1 MGKILSGINGERF
14 PFIDKAAE
22 KYSIRFSENTDVT
35 TVNADEILWQLYWSN
50 EYSEYEKV
58 PFSGQKKGKEITIT
72 FKQALLD
79 KNLQLKATYK
89 GETVELHITPQSD
102 GEEKIIDVFFLN
114 VEYKEQNKDNLKY
127 LNSLNLQI
135 YTLNM
140 LGKFVDFKIYD
151 TISGEEKEVYKSE
164 KSLKIEQKNGIIKTR
179 QSITLTPFMP
189 MQTQKDMSAS
199 EHIYKI
205 KVWETGNEANFYE
218 EELKVK
224 NEMGSFS
231 VAQDSQVPVKTG
243 ITEPVK
249 KKEEEKKDG
258 KCFCD
263 REFSVD
269 DIKAFYKSKNLFTH
283 KDCPLPSEQKTY
295 AEFTKAL
302 NQAMKDY
309 DLNTCLRKAHFLAQI
324 QVESDRL
331 NTTIEYAT
339 GWDYDHS
346 THYENYNRYLLF
358 KRDPKAHKDYGTSKI
373 KRGYNR
379 YLECLKHGHNIKGY
393 GPKYKG
399 KGLLQ
404 LTWKDT
410 YEEYFKYIEA
420 KFPELKEKKYLE
432 NPEIIAKNLFYSC
445 DSSTWYWR
453 YQSKWGDLNIA
464 ADRDDIYYINIGV
477 NGGFNHFDER
487 IANLKTILKLM
498 KVKEQC
504 KNVSSTKKEIGKYTF
519 LTSKMKDTK
528 YGKDH
533 KETFEKY
540 DDK

>member
-1 MGKILSGINGERF
+1 MGKFLSGIDGERF
-14 PFIDKAAE
+14 PDLENKQP
-22 KYSIRFSENTDVT
+22 YSIKFTERIDTSFIND
-35 TVNADEILWQLYWSN
+35 NEIIWQLYWAKDHKEN
-50 EYSEYEKV
+50 EYTKV
-58 PFSGQKKGKEITIT
+58 PASTSIQKKGRVVSYQFYEN
-72 FKQALLD
+72 LVN
-79 KNLQLKATYK
+79 KNLQLQATYK
-89 GETVELHITPQSD
+89 DETVQLHITPKSD
-102 GEEKIIDVFFLN
+102 GKEKIIDLFFLD
-114 VEYKEQNKDNLKY
+114 VEYKIREKDNLKY
-127 LNSLNLQI
+127 MNTVNLQI

-140 LGKFVDFKIYD
+140 LGKYVDFKIYD
-151 TISGEEKEVYKSE
+151 IVNGEEKEVYKSE
-164 KSLKIEQKNGIIKTR
+164 KPLKIEQKNGIVKTK
-179 QSITLTPFMP
+179 QSIILTPFMS
-189 MQTQKDMSAS
+189 MKAQKDMSAS

-205 KVWETGNEANFYE
+205 KIWQSDNETNFYE

-224 NEMGSFS
+224 NEVGKME
-231 VAQDSQVPVKTG
+231 VPQDSQTPVKTG
-243 ITEPVK
+243 TSEPS
-249 KKEEEKKDG
+249 KKEEEKKSDG
-258 KCFCD
+258 KCFCEK
-263 REFSVD
+263 EFSVD
-269 DIKAFYKSKNLFTH
+269 NIKAFYKSKNLFTH
-283 KDCPLPSEQKTY
+283 KDCPLPSDQKTY

-302 NQAMKDY
+302 NKAMKDY

-346 THYENYNRYLLF
+346 THFENYNRYLLF

-404 LTWKDT
+404 LTWRDT
-410 YEEYFKYIEA
+410 YEAYFKFIDKNYIET
-420 KFPELKEKKYLE
+420 
-432 NPEIIAKNLFYSC
+432 PEIIAKNLFYSC

-464 ADRDDIYYINIGV
+464 ADRDDIYYISIGV

-504 KNVSSTKKEIGKYTF
+504 KNVNSLKKEIGKYTF
-519 LTSKMKDTK
+519 LTSKMKDTQ